1 MSTKHANKKFGI
13 TGKSYFFALI
23 ELLVVIAIIAI
34 LASILMPALSSARE
48 RAKESTCLSN
58 LKQIG
63 HQMSVYHD
71 EFNGFPV
78 NEGIDMNRVSNTG
91 AAGWKSWYQFF
102 YEVYFK
108 KNQNVMRCP
117 NSYNGGPRFYT
128 GTDRGAWGR
137 YGYNNRVG
145 QRSNKYGFGGSVAKM
160 PRPSTICLVTDSIYK
175 KDAVEGNAKGYSW
188 FDDYQRVDLRH
199 KMDIVVP
206 YSGGGVMAYVDGHA
220 AGFMVDLDNP
230 GTSRNHPLSKWNM
243 RVVLPTEQ

>member
-1 MSTKHANKKFGI
+1 MSKKHANKKFGI
-13 TGKSYFFALI
+13 TGKNHFFTLI

-78 NEGIDMNRVSNTG
+78 GNGVDMNRVSNTG

-108 KNQNVMRCP
+108 KNQ
-117 NSYNGGPRFYT
+117 
-128 GTDRGAWGR
+128 
-137 YGYNNRVG
+137 
-145 QRSNKYGFGGSVAKM
+145 GSMKG
-160 PRPSTICLVTDSIYK
+160 
-175 KDAVEGNAKGYSW
+175 KD
-188 FDDYQRVDLRH
+188 
-199 KMDIVVP
+199 
-206 YSGGGVMAYVDGHA
+206 
-220 AGFMVDLDNP
+220 
-230 GTSRNHPLSKWNM
+230 PLSGTLT
-243 RVVLPTEQ
+243 RVNHGLL